1 MVAAKPTATVED
13 YLQVIYNM
21 VRDGKTVIA
30 ARLAEKMGVA
40 APTVWATL
48 QRMQRDNL
56 VQLKERKEIFLSDS
70 GWEAAESIIR
80 RHRLTERLLTDLL
93 GLDWAEA
100 HEEAHLIEHA
110 ISPRV
115 EERIMAV
122 LGNPTTCPHG
132 NPLPGVTP
140 RATTPLS
147 SASEGDH
154 LLIDGINEEAEE
166 DSDLMRFYQRHG
178 LVPGGELNV
187 VEVAPFNST
196 ITVEPVGG
204 DRVTLGLPAARQLR
218 VYPASASGRR
228 DGVGRGSRSA
238 AAGRRPRTSL
248 TK

>member
-93 GLDWAEA
+93 GLQWHEA
-100 HEEAHLIEHA
+100 HEEAHRIEHA

-115 EERIMAV
+115 EEQILAV
-122 LGNPTTCPHG
+122 LGRPATCPHG
-132 NPLPGVTP
+132 NPIPGV
-140 RATTPLS
+140 ATGRPPETSPLDS
-147 SASEGDH
+147 VAEGAEVVIENITED
-154 LLIDGINEEAEE
+154 AEE
-166 DSDLMRFYQRHG
+166 DVELLQYLQRNG
-178 LVPGGELNV
+178 LVPGARLKV
-187 VEVAPFNST
+187 VEVAPYNAT
-196 ITVEPVGG
+196 ITVKL
-204 DRVTLGLPAARQLR
+204 D
-218 VYPASASGRR
+218 
-228 DGVGRGSRSA
+228 GSRVALGMTTA
-238 AAGRRPRTSL
+238 AVIHVREA
-248 TK
+248 